1 MSTPK
6 VYIILVNWRN
16 PYDTIECLESL
27 LRLDYRNHQV
37 VVCDN
42 GSGDNSMEVFREW
55 SESRLCPMTRNG
67 SPGADFSRRRD
78 NTPEPSCAFA
88 RAQLGGAGY
97 SVPTVTDE
105 IRFAQVVFVEV
116 PENRGFA
123 AGNNVGIRYALEAGD
138 GDLFWLLNNDTVVAP
153 DALGRIVEKHQSS
166 PQAGMLG
173 TTVYHYHD
181 PERIQYAA
189 GAAANRWLA
198 SVRPITDRYDGQSP
212 IAEYETGVERK
223 LSYVVG
229 ASLIVTRPFL
239 EQVGLMSEDY
249 FLYYEEQ
256 DWVARMPTALTIA
269 FASQAVVFHKEGAT
283 IGSKTASRA
292 KKSLTAERFAT
303 RARIVYSRRYH
314 PIATPS
320 VLFAVFLSFASRLL
334 KLRFGNAR
342 VVAAAALEG
351 LMASTQGKKA
361 SNVRILW
368 R

>member
-27 LRLDYRNHQV
+27 LRVDYRNHQV

-78 NTPEPSCAFA
+78 NAPEPSCAFA
-88 RAQLGGAGY
+88 RAQLGGTGY

-269 FASQAVVFHKEGAT
+269 FASQAVVFHKEGAS
-283 IGSKTASRA
+283 IGGKTRAFSPKSITADRYASR
-292 KKSLTAERFAT
+292 S
-303 RARIVYSRRYH
+303 RI
-314 PIATPS
+314 
-320 VLFAVFLSFASRLL
+320 LFT
-334 KLRFGNAR
+334 LRHSPW
-342 VVAAAALEG
+342 ALPMV
-351 LMASTQGKKA
+351 LMAILAAT
-361 SNVRILW
+361 VRRISILNMANAVAVV
-368 R
+368 RGATEAFFVGRGSVGR